1 MFLVIEKHSITT
13 ITVILVDIIY
23 VVDINT
29 T

>member
-1 MFLVIEKHSITT
+1 MFLAIEKHSITT